1 MTDEEKQAQEALS
14 SYRARISAH
23 PVLLSL
29 LYDADM
35 LPEQIVTMRGAR
47 SVAAVVVAFEE
58 GMRLGK
64 MGVTNETRCQG

>member
-1 MTDEEKQAQEALS
+1 MADETDQAQAALAK
-14 SYRARISAH
+14 YRARISSQ

-35 LPEQIVTMRGAR
+35 LPEQIVTMRGAI

-58 GMRLGK
+58 GLRLGK
-64 MGVTNETRCQG
+64 MEAGRADH

>member
-1 MTDEEKQAQEALS
+1 MTEEEQAQAALA
-14 SYRARISAH
+14 SYRARISAQ

-35 LPEQIVTMRGAR
+35 LPEQIVTMRGAM

-58 GMRLGK
+58 GLRIGAMGAGK
-64 MGVTNETRCQG
+64 